1 MLSSSLAWPNKKKAA
16 KLEQAVRPIAMINDA
31 QPDLAQPAPA
41 TAPTIAPEWMHMP
54 FVHLVACN

>member
-31 QPDLAQPAPA
+31 QPGLAQPAAAA
-41 TAPTIAPEWMHMP
+41 TPEWMNMP

>member
-31 QPDLAQPAPA
+31 QPGLAQPAAA
-41 TAPTIAPEWMHMP
+41 TTAEWMNMP

>member
-31 QPDLAQPAPA
+31 QPGLAQPAPA
-41 TAPTIAPEWMHMP
+41 AAATAEWMNMP